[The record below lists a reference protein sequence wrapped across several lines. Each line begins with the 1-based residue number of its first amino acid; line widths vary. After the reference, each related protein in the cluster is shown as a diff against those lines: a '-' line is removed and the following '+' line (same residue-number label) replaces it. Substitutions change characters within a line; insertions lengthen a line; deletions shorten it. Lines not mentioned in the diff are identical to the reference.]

1 MDDEPP
7 ADTGATNSRK
17 RKSFWKCKLPGCKT
31 GAQTGCKS
39 MCKKHFSEFKRAQ
52 NNNNELSQSNNDA
65 QSKTKNEVS
74 QSSNDAQQGA
84 IVLAGLSN
92 HVSNG
97 RKATHVQVVSDQQNN
112 NSVIETE
119 ATDEEQPVD
128 VRVRTNNTSQRGVA
142 SDEAPVVGEQAQ
154 RMPNNTTQRKAAS
167 DEAPVVG
174 EQAQQQNRSVNLTV
188 EAGATDDIPNDQDV
202 RENNTIRGGVATE
215 ETQVV
220 VDQALQAETSYDA
233 NELAHVVSTIP
244 SATTSLLER
253 IISIEEENR
262 FLRDRINTLENS
274 VNTILNAGDNEKLND
289 RISTL
294 ERKVKQLTKPSS
306 LSLATISA
314 THHGS
319 ALDND
324 NIIGTFTT
332 FESIKPM
339 TAATWAPTI
348 TKRKSGPNAGL
359 VNSGNLCYSNAI
371 LQAFASCQQITT
383 LSGNPSPKNL
393 DNIRLCYEFTTL
405 LTSMMTEETVNPSA
419 YTGLIQ
425 ERYTRFVDVE
435 SEYYICNPISI
446 DKHIKNLIS
455 CPQLLLHE
463 LQLKAM
469 QRIS

>member
-112 NSVIETE
+112 NSIT
-119 ATDEEQPVD
+119 Q
-128 VRVRTNNTSQRGVA
+128 QGVA
-142 SDEAPVVGEQAQ
+142 SDEAPVVGEQ
-154 RMPNNTTQRKAAS
+154 TQQ
-167 DEAPVVG
+167 E
-174 EQAQQQNRSVNLTV
+174 NRSVNLTV
-188 EAGATDDIPNDQDV
+188 EAEATDDIPNDQDV
-202 RENNTIRGGVATE
+202 RENNTIRRGVATE

-220 VDQALQAETSYDA
+220 VDQALRAETSDDA
-233 NELAHVVSTIP
+233 NESAHVSTIP

-253 IISIEEENR
+253 IKSIEEENR
-262 FLRDRINTLENS
+262 LLKDRIYTLENS

-294 ERKVKQLTKPSS
+294 ERKVKQLTRPSS
-306 LSLATISA
+306 LSLETISD

-319 ALDND
+319 DLDND
-324 NIIGTFTT
+324 NVLGTFTT
-332 FESIKPM
+332 FQSIKPS

-348 TKRKSGPNAGL
+348 TKRNSGPNAGL
-359 VNSGNLCYSNAI
+359 VNSGNLCYSNAL

-383 LSGNPSPKNL
+383 LFGNPSPKNH
-393 DNIRLCYEFTTL
+393 DNIRLCYVFTTL
-405 LTSMMTEETVNPSA
+405 LNSMMTEETVNPKA
-419 YTGLIQ
+419 YTDLIQ

-435 SEYYICNPISI
+435 SEYYICNPILI
-446 DKHIKNLIS
+446 DKHIKDLIS

-463 LQLKAM
+463 LQ
-469 QRIS
+469 